1 MAEELFNVAACLA
14 RVRLHDDDA
23 ARALVGHL
31 FPLVMKIV
39 RSHLPSRA
47 AEEDLA
53 QEVFIKMFQRLEQY
67 EARNAVPFEHWVSR
81 LAVTTCLDALR
92 AQKRRPELRHADLSE
107 AETAWLEFFTN
118 TAAAEPASDGETA
131 RIAMQKLLAT
141 LPPDDRLLLQWLD
154 LEGKSVK
161 EIAHLTGW
169 GISLIKVRAFRAR
182 RRLRKQAEILRREF
196 L

>member
-1 MAEELFNVAACLA
+1 MADETFDVAACLA
-14 RVRLHDDDA
+14 RVRRHDDDA

-39 RSHLPSRA
+39 RSHLPTRA

-67 EARNAVPFEHWVSR
+67 AARDAVPFEHWVSR

-107 AETAWLEFFTN
+107 AEAAWLEFFTN

-154 LEGKSVK
+154 LEGKPVR
-161 EIAHLTGW
+161 EIAQLTGW
-169 GISLIKVRAFRAR
+169 GVSMIKVRAFRAR
-182 RRLRKQAEILRREF
+182 RRLRKQAESLRADF